1 MSCER
6 TLFIAHRSRSGLESQ
21 VGFELTSR
29 SARFVFRQTPGRQS
43 SERINKPMIKH
54 YLLSPGPTPIPNEVA
69 LAMSETMIHHR
80 TPQFN
85 KIFDEARQGLQKLFG
100 TKNDVLML
108 ASSGTGAMEA
118 SVANLFS
125 PGDKVLVINGGK
137 FGERWLNISNAFGL
151 NPVELKVEWGQPVK
165 VDAVEKQL
173 KAHPDLKGVMIQASE
188 TSTTVLHPVKEIA
201 KLTKD
206 GPLFL
211 VDGVTAVGV
220 VSIPLDEWGL
230 DVLVTGSQKAMML
243 PPGLGFIALSDRAW
257 ERTKR
262 ATLPRFYFDLNLERK
277 NQQKGSGAFTPAV
290 SLIFGARASLE
301 MIQREGLDR
310 VYARHA
316 RMSRATRAAATA
328 LGLKLLAPDSPSP
341 AATGVYLPNG
351 IDADQVLD
359 YLRDHMNITL
369 AEGQDQLKGK
379 VIRIAHVGYMGAFD
393 VITAVAAL
401 EMVLRKFGVELPFG
415 KGVAAAQEV
424 LMESLV

>member
-1 MSCER
+1 
-6 TLFIAHRSRSGLESQ
+6 
-21 VGFELTSR
+21 
-29 SARFVFRQTPGRQS
+29 
-43 SERINKPMIKH
+43 MIKQ

-69 LAMSETMIHHR
+69 LAMAETMIHHR

-85 KIFDEARQGLQKLFG
+85 KVFDEAREGLKKLFG

-151 NPVELKVEWGQPVK
+151 NPIEIKVEWGQAVR
-165 VDAVEKQL
+165 VADVEKQL
-173 KAHPDLKGVMIQASE
+173 RANPDIQGVMIQASE
-188 TSTTVLHPVKEIA
+188 TSTTVLHPIKEIA
-201 KLTKD
+201 KLTQN

-220 VSIPLDEWGL
+220 VSLPLDEWGI
-230 DVLVTGSQKAMML
+230 DVLVTGSQKALML

-257 ERTKR
+257 EKTKK
-262 ATLPRFYFDLNLERK
+262 AKLPRFYFDLNLERK

-290 SLIFGARASLE
+290 SLIFGVRASLQ
-301 MIQREGLDR
+301 MMQREGLQN
-310 VYARHA
+310 VYARHD
-316 RMSRATRAAATA
+316 RLCRATRAAAKA
-328 LGLKLLAPDSPSP
+328 MGLKLLAPDSPSP
-341 AATGVYLPNG
+341 AATGIFLPGG
-351 IDADQVLD
+351 IDADALLE
-359 YLRDHMNITL
+359 YLRDKMNITL

-379 VIRIAHVGYMGAFD
+379 AIRIAHIGYMGAFD
-393 VITAVAAL
+393 VITAIAAL
-401 EMVLRKFGVELPFG
+401 EMALRKFGAEIPFG

-424 LMESLV
+424 LMEALG

>member
-1 MSCER
+1 
-6 TLFIAHRSRSGLESQ
+6 
-21 VGFELTSR
+21 
-29 SARFVFRQTPGRQS
+29 
-43 SERINKPMIKH
+43 MIKQ

-69 LAMSETMIHHR
+69 LAMSATMIHHR

-85 KIFDEARQGLQKLFG
+85 QVFDEAREGLKKLFG

-118 SVANLFS
+118 SVTNLFS

-137 FGERWLNISNAFGL
+137 FGERWLNIANAYGL
-151 NPVELKVEWGQPVK
+151 NPVELKVEWGQAVK
-165 VDAVEKQL
+165 LAEVEKQL
-173 KAHPDLKGVMIQASE
+173 KANPDIQGVLIQASE
-188 TSTTVLHPVKEIA
+188 TSTTVFHPVKEIA
-201 KLTKD
+201 KLTRN
-206 GPLFL
+206 GPLFV

-220 VSIPLDEWGL
+220 VPVPVDDWGI
-230 DVLVTGSQKAMML
+230 DVLVTGSQKALML

-257 ERTKR
+257 EKTKK
-262 ATLPRFYFDLNLERK
+262 AKLPRFYFDLNLERK

-290 SLIFGARASLE
+290 SLVFGVRASLE
-301 MIQREGLDR
+301 MMEKEGMAN

-328 LGLKLLAPDSPSP
+328 LGLKLLAPESPSF
-341 AATGVYLPNG
+341 AATGVYMPAG
-351 IDADQVLD
+351 IDADKVLD
-359 YLRDHMNITL
+359 YLRDNMNITL

-393 VITAVAAL
+393 VITAIAAL
-401 EMVLRKFGVELPFG
+401 EMALRKFGAEIPFG

-424 LMESLV
+424 LMEALP

>member
-1 MSCER
+1 
-6 TLFIAHRSRSGLESQ
+6 
-21 VGFELTSR
+21 
-29 SARFVFRQTPGRQS
+29 
-43 SERINKPMIKH
+43 MIKQ

-85 KIFDEARQGLQKLFG
+85 QVFNEAREGLKRLFG

-118 SVANLFS
+118 SVVNLFS

-137 FGERWLNISNAFGL
+137 FGERWRNISNAYGL
-151 NPVELKVEWGQPVK
+151 NPVELKVEWGHAVQVG
-165 VDAVEKQL
+165 DVEKQL
-173 KAHPDLKGVMIQASE
+173 NANPDIQGVMIQASE
-188 TSTTVLHPVKEIA
+188 TSTTVFHPVKEIA
-201 KLTKD
+201 KITKG

-220 VSIPLDEWGL
+220 ARLPMDDWGI
-230 DVLVTGSQKAMML
+230 DVLITGSQKALML

-257 ERTKR
+257 DKSKK
-262 ATLPRFYFDLNLERK
+262 AKLPRFYFDLNLERK

-290 SLIFGARASLE
+290 SLIFGVRASIQ
-301 MIQREGLDR
+301 MIEREGLEN

-316 RMSRATRAAATA
+316 RLCRATRAAVTA
-328 LGLKLLAPDSPSP
+328 MGLKLLAPDSPSP
-341 AATGVYLPNG
+341 AATGVYLPDG
-351 IDADQVLD
+351 IDADQALE
-359 YLRDHMNITL
+359 YLRDKMNVTL

-379 VIRIAHVGYMGAFD
+379 VIRIAHIGYMGAFD
-393 VITAVAAL
+393 VITAIAAL
-401 EMVLRKFGVELPFG
+401 EMALRKFGAEIPLG

-424 LMESLV
+424 LLEALA

>member
-1 MSCER
+1 
-6 TLFIAHRSRSGLESQ
+6 
-21 VGFELTSR
+21 
-29 SARFVFRQTPGRQS
+29 
-43 SERINKPMIKH
+43 MIKH

-85 KIFDEARQGLQKLFG
+85 EVFTEAREGLKKLFE

-137 FGERWLNISNAFGL
+137 FGERWLNIANAYGL
-151 NPVELKVEWGQPVK
+151 TPVEMKVAWGQAVK
-165 VDAVEKQL
+165 VADVEKQL
-173 KAHPDLKGVMIQASE
+173 KTNPDIQGVMIQASE

-201 KLTKD
+201 KLTKN

-220 VSIPLDEWGL
+220 VPVPMDEWGI
-230 DVLVTGSQKAMML
+230 DVLVTGSQKALML

-257 ERTKR
+257 EKTKK
-262 ATLPRFYFDLNLERK
+262 AKLPRFYFDLNLERK

-290 SLIFGARASLE
+290 SLIFGVRASLRMLE
-301 MIQREGLDR
+301 REGLTN

-316 RMSRATRAAATA
+316 RLCRATRAAATA
-328 LGLKLLAPDSPSP
+328 LGLRLLAPDSPSP
-341 AATGVYLPNG
+341 AATGVYMPSG

-359 YLRDHMNITL
+359 YLRDKMNITL

-401 EMVLRKFGVELPFG
+401 EMALRKFGAEIPFG
-415 KGVAAAQEV
+415 RGVAAAQEV
-424 LMESLV
+424 LMEALI

>member
-1 MSCER
+1 
-6 TLFIAHRSRSGLESQ
+6 
-21 VGFELTSR
+21 
-29 SARFVFRQTPGRQS
+29 
-43 SERINKPMIKH
+43 MIKQ

-85 KIFDEARQGLQKLFG
+85 KVFEEARQGLKKLFA

-118 SVANLFS
+118 SIANLFS
-125 PGDKVLVINGGK
+125 PGDKVLVVNGGK
-137 FGERWLNISNAFGL
+137 FGERWLNISNAYGL
-151 NPVELKVEWGQPVK
+151 SPIDLKVEWGK
-165 VDAVEKQL
+165 AVRVEEIEKQL
-173 KAHPDLKGVMIQASE
+173 KAHPDLQGVMVQASE

-201 KLTKD
+201 KLTKN
-206 GPLFL
+206 GPLFI

-220 VSIPLDEWGL
+220 LPVPVDEWGI
-230 DVLVTGSQKAMML
+230 DVLVTGSQKALML

-257 ERTKR
+257 DKTKK
-262 ATLPRFYFDLNLERK
+262 AKLPRFYFDLNLERK

-290 SLIFGARASLE
+290 SLIFGARASLQLME
-301 MIQREGLDR
+301 REGLEQ

-316 RMSRATRAAATA
+316 RMARATRAAATA

-341 AATGVYLPNG
+341 AATGLFLPQG
-351 IDADQVLD
+351 INADRVLE
-359 YLRDHMNITL
+359 YLRDHMNVVF

-379 VIRIAHVGYMGAFD
+379 VIRIAHVGFMGAFD

-401 EMVLRKFGVELPFG
+401 EMALRKFGAEIPFG
-415 KGVAAAQEV
+415 RGVAAAQEV
-424 LMESLV
+424 LMEALN

>member
-1 MSCER
+1 
-6 TLFIAHRSRSGLESQ
+6 
-21 VGFELTSR
+21 
-29 SARFVFRQTPGRQS
+29 
-43 SERINKPMIKH
+43 MIKH

-85 KIFDEARQGLQKLFG
+85 KVFEQSREGLKKLFG
-100 TKNDVLML
+100 TKNDVLIL

-125 PGDKVLVINGGK
+125 PADKVLVINGGK
-137 FGERWLNISNAFGL
+137 FGERWLNIANAFGL
-151 NPVELKVEWGQPVK
+151 HPIELKVEWGQAVE
-165 VDAVEKQL
+165 VQAVEKQL

-220 VSIPLDEWGL
+220 VSVPLDDWGI

-257 ERTKR
+257 ERTKQ

-277 NQQKGSGAFTPAV
+277 SQQKGSGAFTPAV
-290 SLIFGARASLE
+290 SLIFGVRASLD
-301 MIQREGLDR
+301 MMQREGLDK

-341 AATGVYLPNG
+341 AATGVYLPEG

-401 EMVLRKFGVELPFG
+401 EMALRKFGVELPFG

-424 LMESLV
+424 LMEALA

>member
-1 MSCER
+1 
-6 TLFIAHRSRSGLESQ
+6 
-21 VGFELTSR
+21 
-29 SARFVFRQTPGRQS
+29 
-43 SERINKPMIKH
+43 MIKQ

-85 KIFDEARQGLQKLFG
+85 KIFDEAREGLKKLFG

-137 FGERWLNISNAFGL
+137 FGERWLNISNAYGL
-151 NPVELKVEWGQPVK
+151 KPIEMKVEWGHAVK
-165 VDAVEKQL
+165 VADVEKQL
-173 KAHPDLKGVMIQASE
+173 KANPDIQGVMIQASE
-188 TSTTVLHPVKEIA
+188 TSTTVLHPIKEIA
-201 KLTKD
+201 KLTKN

-220 VSIPLDEWGL
+220 VSLPLDEWGI
-230 DVLVTGSQKAMML
+230 DVLVTGSQKALML

-257 ERTKR
+257 EKTKK
-262 ATLPRFYFDLNLERK
+262 AKLPRFYFDLNLERK

-290 SLIFGARASLE
+290 SLIFGVRASLQ
-301 MIQREGLDR
+301 MLQREGLPN
-310 VYARHA
+310 VYARHD
-316 RMSRATRAAATA
+316 RLCRATRAAATA
-328 LGLKLLAPDSPSP
+328 LGLRLLAPDNPSP
-341 AATGVYLPNG
+341 AATGIYLPNG
-351 IDADQVLD
+351 IDADQVLEF
-359 YLRDHMNITL
+359 LRDKMNVTL

-379 VIRIAHVGYMGAFD
+379 AIRIAHIGYMGTFD
-393 VITAVAAL
+393 VITAIAAL
-401 EMVLRKFGVELPFG
+401 EMALRKFGVEIPFG

-424 LMESLV
+424 LMEALT